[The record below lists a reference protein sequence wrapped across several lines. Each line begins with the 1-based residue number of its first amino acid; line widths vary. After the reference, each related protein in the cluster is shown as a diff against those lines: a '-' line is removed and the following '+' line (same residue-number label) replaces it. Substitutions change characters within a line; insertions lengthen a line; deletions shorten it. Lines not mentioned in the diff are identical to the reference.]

1 MKLKFNWGTGIA
13 LTYILFLIAIL
24 TMVFIFMNQ
33 DVALE
38 TNDYYAKGLEYQSQI
53 DKIERT
59 KNLTEQLEI
68 LNKNDRIVF
77 NFPKIFA
84 NKIISGE
91 IYFYRP
97 SNNKSDF
104 KSKIDLTDSL
114 QQIIF
119 TKNLEKGLWKIK
131 VDWSVENQNYYN
143 EKILMIN

>member
-24 TMVFIFMNQ
+24 TMVFIFMHQ

-68 LNKNDRIVF
+68 LNKNDQIVF

>member
-33 DVALE
+33 DVVLE
-38 TNDYYAKGLEYQSQI
+38 TNDYYAKGLEYQKQI

-68 LNKNDRIVF
+68 LNKNDQIVF

-104 KSKIDLTDSL
+104 KSKIDLKDSL

>member
-33 DVALE
+33 DVVLE

>member
-33 DVALE
+33 DVVLE

-68 LNKNDRIVF
+68 LNKNDQIVF